1 MHSSGLR
8 GEDFRLRRDG
18 TPVSHAALFADV
30 AATDRLGVFAPQ
42 GGEGLVVCLLILA
55 HITAFYD
62 RYRAQNE
69 EFFAYPDYF
78 TFQRRSPCV
87 NYGSLDVWPA
97 HKDVTVGSD
106 RGDTLAAITDRAI
119 SILAVPLR
127 APQADRAGVRPADGP
142 GDDVEARATAAR
154 VERVRLASA
163 QRTIRRCYLYSPNGQ
178 VTDASLRVS
187 CTHPEAAQW
196 ISSTAQAAGVE
207 VDTAAEQRY
216 REVTLE
222 RALEMLD

>member
-1 MHSSGLR
+1 MGRPMHSSGLR
-8 GEDFRLRRDG
+8 GEDFPLRRDG
-18 TPVSHAALFADV
+18 TPVSHTSFFADV
-30 AATDRLGVFAPQ
+30 AATDRLGVFSPQ
-42 GGEGLVVCLLILA
+42 GGEGLGACMLILA
-55 HITAFYD
+55 HVTAFYD
-62 RYRAQNE
+62 RYRAQDE

-87 NYGSLDVWPA
+87 SYGRLDVWPA
-97 HKDVTVGSD
+97 HKDVTVGSG

-127 APQADRAGVRPADGP
+127 APEADPAGIGP
-142 GDDVEARATAAR
+142 AAR
-154 VERVRLASA
+154 SEATPAAEDVDRLRLASA
-163 QRTIRRCYLYSPNGQ
+163 RRTIRRCYLYSPGGQ
-178 VTDASLRVS
+178 VTDASVCIS

-196 ISSTAQAAGVE
+196 ISTTAQAAGVE